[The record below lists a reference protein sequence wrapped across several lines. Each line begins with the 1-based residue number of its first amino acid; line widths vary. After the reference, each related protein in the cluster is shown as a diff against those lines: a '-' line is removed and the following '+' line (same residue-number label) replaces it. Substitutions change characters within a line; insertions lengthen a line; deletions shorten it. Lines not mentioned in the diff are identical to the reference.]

1 MKAYRKNVVSKK
13 ASFPSNFM
21 APTLSSM
28 MRVSDDAPESTKE
41 KFYTERKMMVNDE
54 NKP

>member
-1 MKAYRKNVVSKK
+1 MKAYRKNVVSKRS
-13 ASFPSNFM
+13 SFPSNFM

-28 MRVSDDAPESTKE
+28 MRISNDAPEFNKE
-41 KFYTERKMMVNDE
+41 KFFSERNMMVNDE